1 MSYTLKH
8 FPGYG
13 NNLDTHKT
21 SSLDYKSYDEIM
33 QSDIPPFKAGIDAG
47 AEAVMVSHNTVVNID
62 ANNPSSLS
70 KKIHDILRDNLNYT
84 GVIITDD
91 LNMSAL
97 KNIANIEVKALLAG
111 NDLLITSDYTNS
123 YKRILDGINK
133 RILKEEELN
142 QRVFKVLA
150 WKYYK
155 KLI

>member
-1 MSYTLKH
+1 MIK
-8 FPGYG
+8 
-13 NNLDTHKT
+13 
-21 SSLDYKSYDEIM
+21 
-33 QSDIPPFKAGIDAG
+33 
-47 AEAVMVSHNTVVNID
+47 
-62 ANNPSSLS
+62 
-70 KKIHDILRDNLNYT
+70 DNLNYT

-133 RILKEEELN
+133 GLLKEEELN
-142 QRVFKVLA
+142 MRVFKVLA

-155 KLI
+155 KLM